1 MPPMP
6 QPQMP
11 PMMRQEAPVEME
23 EPEGVQSNGFM
34 GMMGNMMSGLGAAMP
49 AMPTAGPPQAHTARR
64 EMRGPTGVDDILRQL
79 NEGGQSLP
87 NPPRGGIGIDSED
100 IASVGSGY
108 TTETMRR
115 NGLNRRSR
123 KTTSTQPTGNE
134 LTLNV

>member
-1 MPPMP
+1 MP

-11 PMMRQEAPVEME
+11 PMMRQEAPLEPT
-23 EPEGVQSNGFM
+23 EPEGVQNSGFM
-34 GMMGNMMSGLGAAMP
+34 GMMGGMMSGLGAAMP
-49 AMPTAGPPQAHTARR
+49 AMPSAGPPQAQTARR

-87 NPPRGGIGIDSED
+87 NPPRSGGIDSED
-100 IASVGSGY
+100 IGSVGSGF

-115 NGLNRRSR
+115 NGQNRRTR
-123 KTTSTQPTGNE
+123 KMTATQPTGNE